1 LSKKD
6 SEMMKF
12 RNRLEQLS
20 EGNDQRAIANE
31 QIFIK
36 RKIDELNHEINQLE
50 NNIGFFSNSKG
61 NNPFIKEVQKNIEKH
76 KEELQT
82 WKDKLKKLNTI

>member
-1 LSKKD
+1 
-6 SEMMKF
+6 MKF
-12 RNRLEQLS
+12 SNRLEQLS

-31 QIFIK
+31 QIFIR
-36 RKIDELNHEINQLE
+36 RKIDELNNEINQLE
-50 NNIGFFSNSKG
+50 NNIGFFNNAKG